1 MDIIEIKRKLAE
13 LDEHGSDWDVYG
25 FLRSVWN
32 ERKDTA
38 VAFLVVSEMV
48 ELLLWIESTA
58 PDVQENEDGL
68 YRGFFEEAAEFGYK
82 NCLNDK
88 LFLWQMARYCYGN
101 GTFYYIHY
109 TSFCK
114 NCTADEA
121 YERLMAIADNLY
133 PKSMMFK
140 LIPSVSSANWT
151 WVDRLTASECRLL
164 YDELQE
170 LNLQN
175 NYSDD
180 QIKDYFMMEK
190 LKEKLF
196 NNQ

>member
-32 ERKDTA
+32 ERKDAA
-38 VAFLVVSEMV
+38 VAFLVVDEMLDLLMWMSEERAMKYV
-48 ELLLWIESTA
+48 SAKEE
-58 PDVQENEDGL
+58 GL
-68 YRGFFEEAAEFGYK
+68 YREFFEEVADFGYE

-88 LFLWQMARYCYGN
+88 LFLWKMAYICRGY
-101 GTFYYIHY
+101 TTYYFIIN

-114 NCTADEA
+114 NCTGDEE

-151 WVDRLTASECRLL
+151 WVDRLSASECRLL

-190 LKEKLF
+190 LKEKLL
-196 NNQ
+196 